1 MKRSAFTL
9 VELLVVIAIIG
20 LLSTIAIVSTSSS
33 REKARLA
40 AAKQFAAQIDRDE
53 GDSLTGEWDFDEGSG
68 ATATDIS
75 GYKNNGTLTSGP
87 TWSTDT
93 PSGTGS
99 SIINGSASGYVSIP
113 DSDILDI
120 GTGSATRS
128 LWFKTS
134 QPDRGIMLRKSDA
147 SNVNG
152 ILCEIGSIGPGIV
165 DCILNNPPIYATA
178 SGKYND
184 GTWHSMVVSIDR
196 SVNIMNIYLDGKLRG
211 SADISTLSGVNL
223 NAASPMYIGH
233 ISQSLIGLTDSVH
246 FFSNAL
252 TAMDVRKMY
261 LAELP
266 RRLAAINK

>member
-40 AAKQFAAQIDRDE
+40 AAKQFSSQIDRDE
-53 GDSLTGEWDFDEGSG
+53 GDSLTGQWDFDEGSG
-68 ATATDIS
+68 TTANDIS
-75 GYKNNGTLTSGP
+75 GFKNNGTLTGGP

-99 SIINGSASGYVSIP
+99 SISNASASGYVSVP

-120 GTGSATRS
+120 GTGSVTRS

-147 SNVNG
+147 SNANG
-152 ILCEIGSIGPGIV
+152 ILCEIGSV
-165 DCILNNPPIYATA
+165 RW
-178 SGKYND
+178 SG
-184 GTWHSMVVSIDR
+184 
-196 SVNIMNIYLDGKLRG
+196 
-211 SADISTLSGVNL
+211 LSR
-223 NAASPMYIGH
+223 
-233 ISQSLIGLTDSVH
+233 Q
-246 FFSNAL
+246 
-252 TAMDVRKMY
+252 
-261 LAELP
+261 
-266 RRLAAINK
+266 